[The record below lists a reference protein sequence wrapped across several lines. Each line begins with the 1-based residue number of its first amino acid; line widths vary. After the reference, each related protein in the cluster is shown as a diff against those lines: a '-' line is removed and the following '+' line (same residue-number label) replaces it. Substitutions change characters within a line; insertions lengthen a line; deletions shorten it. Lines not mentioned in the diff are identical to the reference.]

1 MSERRTVRITA
12 SFEADLHRQL
22 RDERGPHGEPS
33 VADFE
38 AVELPEIIEEFAV
51 GFNEVPPLI
60 RGRSDYRLLI
70 KTGVLFRAISVTAQ
84 LVSDGSVELLR
95 LGIDTGPA
103 WE

>member
-1 MSERRTVRITA
+1 MSERRTVRTTS
-12 SFEADLHRQL
+12 SFEDDLHRQL
-22 RDERGPHGEPS
+22 RDERGPNGEPS

-51 GFNEVPPLI
+51 DLDKVPPLI

-84 LVSDGSVELLR
+84 LVSDGSVELLQ
-95 LGIDTGPA
+95 LGIDTGQA
-103 WE
+103 WD